1 MNSSSKRLVV
11 CGVTHQTANLEE
23 REPLGI
29 NRDDLA
35 RANSLFA
42 SLSTVQ
48 EGLIVST
55 CNRVEFYFITG
66 RDQEPLDSVTAF
78 YQAFNEL
85 DLTPFRDLFKTKTAT
100 HAAQHLFRVV
110 SGIDSMV
117 LGETEIFGQLKEAY
131 GSACAVKSAGKVI
144 HRLFHQAFRAGK
156 QVRTDTEMGKGA
168 CSVSTAAVELLREK
182 FSTDERPS
190 LLFIGVN
197 KMIRLAATRCRR
209 IHHSTYRFAN
219 RTVEKAETFA
229 TKFEGEAYSLDHLN
243 ELLVLTDVVIT
254 CTSSPEP
261 IINAEMIDTAVLQ
274 RDGRRLTIMDLAI
287 PRDVDYPKGVSPE
300 IEVLDLEDIKAFVE
314 RQQKKRQKAIPQAEK
329 IIEQRL
335 KEFNYW
341 WRHVKEESL
350 YNGNGERIAAIV
362 TDELDSVLA
371 KCPPELRNELSL
383 AARRI
388 AERAARVGSGN
399 TSG

>member
-11 CGVTHQTANLEE
+11 CGVRHQIANLEE

-78 YQAFNEL
+78 YRAFNEL
-85 DLTPFRDLFKTKTAT
+85 DLTPFRDLFETKIAT

-144 HRLFHQAFRAGK
+144 HRLFHQAFRVGK

-168 CSVSTAAVELLREK
+168 CSVSTAAVGLLQEK
-182 FSTDERPS
+182 FNTDEHPS

-209 IHHSTYRFAN
+209 IHHSAYRFAN

-229 TKFEGEAYSLDHLN
+229 TKFEGEAYGLDHLN
-243 ELLVLTDVVIT
+243 ELLVMTDVVIS

-261 IINAEMIDTAVLQ
+261 IINAEMINTAMSQ
-274 RDGRRLTIMDLAI
+274 RNGRRLTILDLAI
-287 PRDVDYPKGVSPE
+287 PRDVDYSGKGSPE
-300 IEVLDLEDIKAFVE
+300 VEVLDLEDIKAFVE
-314 RQQKKRQKAIPQAEK
+314 RQQQIRQKAIPQAEK

-350 YNGNGERIAAIV
+350 YNGNGGRIAAIV
-362 TDELDSVLA
+362 TDELDGVLA

-388 AERAARVGSGN
+388 AERAARVGSRN

>member
-11 CGVTHQTANLEE
+11 CGVTHQTTNLEE

-42 SLSTVQ
+42 SLPTVQ

-55 CNRVEFYFITG
+55 CNRVEFYFVTG

-78 YQAFNEL
+78 YKAFNNL
-85 DLTPFRDLFKTKTAT
+85 DLAPFRDLFETKIAS

-117 LGETEIFGQLKEAY
+117 VGETEIFGQLKEAY

-197 KMIRLAATRCRR
+197 KMIRMASTRCRR
-209 IHHSTYRFAN
+209 IHHKDCRYVN
-219 RTVEKAETFA
+219 RTLDKAKAFA
-229 TKFEGEAYSLDHLN
+229 RKFDGEAYGLERLD

-261 IINAEMIDTAVLQ
+261 IINAEMIDTAVAR
-274 RDGRRLTIMDLAI
+274 RDGRRLTILDLAI
-287 PRDVDYPKGVSPE
+287 PRDVDYPKPGVSTV
-300 IEVLDLEDIKAFVE
+300 EVLDLEDIKAFVD
-314 RQQKKRQKAIPQAEK
+314 RQQQKRQEAIPQAEK

-341 WRHVKEESL
+341 WRHVKEEAL
-350 YNGNGERIAAIV
+350 YNGNGGRIAAIV
-362 TDELDSVLA
+362 TDELNSVLD

-383 AARRI
+383 MARRI
-388 AERAARVGSGN
+388 AERAARVGSRN
-399 TSG
+399 TSS

>member
-11 CGVTHQTANLEE
+11 CGVTHQGATLEE

-42 SLSTVQ
+42 SLSTVS
-48 EGLIVST
+48 ESLIVST

-66 RDQEPLDSVTAF
+66 RDSEPLDSVAEF
-78 YQAFNEL
+78 YQAFSKL
-85 DLTPFRDLFKTKTAT
+85 DFTPFRDLFETRAAT
-100 HAAQHLFRVV
+100 HAANHLFRVV

-117 LGETEIFGQLKEAY
+117 VGETEIFGQLKEAY

-168 CSVSTAAVELLREK
+168 CSVSTAAVRLLQNK
-182 FSTDERPS
+182 YDSSERPS
-190 LLFIGVN
+190 LLFVGVN

-209 IHHSTYRFAN
+209 MHHSDCRFVN
-219 RTVEKAETFA
+219 RTLDKAETLA
-229 TKFEGEAYSLDHLN
+229 RKFQGEAFGLDRLG
-243 ELLVLTDVVIT
+243 ELLAVTDVVIT
-254 CTSSPEP
+254 CTSSPYP
-261 IINAEMIDTAVLQ
+261 IINAGMIDTAVAK
-274 RDGRRLTIMDLAI
+274 RDGRRLTIVDLAI
-287 PRDVDYPKGVSPE
+287 PRDVDYASSDSSLV
-300 IEVLDLEDIKAFVE
+300 EVLDLEDIKAFVE
-314 RQQKKRQKAIPQAEK
+314 SQQQKRQAAIPQAEK

-341 WRHVKEESL
+341 WRHVKEEAL
-350 YNGNGERIAAIV
+350 YNGNGGKIASIV
-362 TDELDSVLA
+362 GDELNGLLD

-383 AARRI
+383 AAHRI
-388 AERAARVGSGN
+388 AERAARVGNGN

>member
-11 CGVTHQTANLEE
+11 CGVTHQRASLEE
-23 REPLGI
+23 REPLQI

-42 SLSTVQ
+42 SLPTVQ
-48 EGLIVST
+48 ECLIVST

-66 RDQEPLDSVTAF
+66 RDSEPIESVTAF
-78 YQAFNEL
+78 YQAFADL
-85 DLTPFRDLFKTKTAT
+85 DLTPFRALFETKAAT

-117 LGETEIFGQLKEAY
+117 VGETEVFGQLKEAY

-156 QVRTDTEMGKGA
+156 QVRTSTEMGKGA
-168 CSVSTAAVELLREK
+168 CSISTAAVGLLQEK
-182 FSTDERPS
+182 YSSDERPN

-209 IHHSTYRFAN
+209 MHHSHCWFAN
-219 RTVEKAETFA
+219 RTFEKAEIIA
-229 TKFEGEAYSLDHLN
+229 TKFDSEACRLDQLD
-243 ELLVLTDVVIT
+243 ELLLKTDVVIT
-254 CTSSPEP
+254 CTSSPDP
-261 IINAEMIDTAVLQ
+261 VINTDMIDEAMSK
-274 RDGRRLTIMDLAI
+274 REGRRLTVMDLAI
-287 PRDVDYPKGVSPE
+287 PRDAEYHGTDSAV
-300 IEVLDLEDIKAFVE
+300 EVLDLEDVKEFVS
-314 RQQKKRQKAIPQAEK
+314 RQQQRRREAIPKAEK
-329 IIEQRL
+329 IIEQML

-341 WRHVKEESL
+341 WRHVKEEAL
-350 YNGNGERIAAIV
+350 YNGNGGRIASIV
-362 TDELDSVLA
+362 DDELNSVLDR
-371 KCPPELRNELSL
+371 CPPELRNELNL

-388 AERAARVGSGN
+388 AERAARVGDRN
-399 TSG
+399 TGS